1 MVSVFIIVEL
11 SIGSL
16 KKKSMIYLRKLFIH
30 EFYQYLLQQWAQK
43 CDPAFWF
50 INMLSCRF
58 NPIRSQLETFL
69 RDELLWKVTT
79 ATA

>member
-43 CDPAFWF
+43 CDPAF
-50 INMLSCRF
+50 
-58 NPIRSQLETFL
+58 
-69 RDELLWKVTT
+69 
-79 ATA
+79 